1 MIVRLPLMALTV
13 IEKDNS
19 ASPVN
24 WTLAT
29 TSHFLSA
36 TGGHFRDTEP
46 SQGEVVGVGGGS
58 LKTT

>member
-1 MIVRLPLMALTV
+1 MALTE
-13 IEKDNS
+13 IGNENS
-19 ASPVN
+19 ATTVN